1 MSRMAQSVIEYV
13 LIMVVIIMA
22 LLFAT
27 REGGPLRNG
36 LSSYFGAMGASI
48 ANVAGLFEPPPVTQP
63 PPEP

>member
-1 MSRMAQSVIEYV
+1 MRKAQSIIEYA

-36 LSSYFGAMGASI
+36 LSSYFEGMGSAIS
-48 ANVAGLFEPPPVTQP
+48 NVTDSFNPQ
-63 PPEP
+63 

>member
-1 MSRMAQSVIEYV
+1 MSKAAQSIIEYV

-36 LSSYFGAMGASI
+36 LSSYFEGMGSAI
-48 ANVAGLFEPPPVTQP
+48 GNVADSFSAP
-63 PPEP
+63 